1 MQLSELE
8 NDILGD
14 LNEDTHGVWEVFEF
28 ARMHHPSYDDQQIFE
43 IGRGLLQSW
52 NEKQWLRLSDTPLYP
67 TRTETLGQ
75 MLEQIN
81 QLGVE
86 ATRYYEGAPSIEL
99 TTKTYEDVA
108 WLRRAI

>member
-28 ARMHHPSYDDQQIFE
+28 ARMHYPSYSDQQIFE
-43 IGRGLLQSW
+43 IGRGLLESW
-52 NEKQWLRLSDTPLYP
+52 HERQWLRLSDTPLYQ
-67 TRTETLGQ
+67 TRTQTLGE

-81 QLGVE
+81 QLGIK
-86 ATRYYEGAPSIEL
+86 ATKYYEGAPSIEL
-99 TTKTYEDVA
+99 TTKTYEDVV